1 MSTEEKNTNSH
12 SAHHSYHEDIPIVP
26 NSALFNKISS
36 ASTSI
41 DRSKCVIEN
50 LDEKTINYKNIAFLR
65 GYTSENGRILPRRM
79 TGISRKKQNM
89 LQRAIKVARKLGLLP
104 YTDHNMI

>member
-1 MSTEEKNTNSH
+1 MSTEERNNHSH
-12 SAHHSYHEDIPIVP
+12 SHYHSYHEDVPIVP

-36 ASTSI
+36 SSTNLNK
-41 DRSKCVIEN
+41 SKCALEN
-50 LDEKTINYKNIAFLR
+50 FDEKTINYKNIAFLR

-89 LQRAIKVARKLGLLP
+89 LQNAIKVARKLGLLP
-104 YTDHNMI
+104 YTDHNML